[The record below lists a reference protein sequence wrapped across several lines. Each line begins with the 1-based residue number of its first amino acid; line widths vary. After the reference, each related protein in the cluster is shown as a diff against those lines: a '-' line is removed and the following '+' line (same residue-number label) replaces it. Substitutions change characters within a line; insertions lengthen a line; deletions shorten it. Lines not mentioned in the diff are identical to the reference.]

1 MQKTNDE
8 ETFQLQALEIR
19 EPDENFDPLKPPQ
32 TGEEFLMH
40 MLYERKRCPAVVTK
54 RSTKIKSIPNNG
66 CEQLVSVNMRYKCKD
81 VQLENTYHYVS
92 LCSHHFRHT
101 NACCQRQSGV
111 TPKWR
116 ASRRHAIALP
126 HSAPS

>member
-19 EPDENFDPLKPPQ
+19 EPDENFDPLKPPL

-54 RSTKIKSIPNNG
+54 RSTKIKTIPTNG
-66 CEQLVSVNMRYKCKD
+66 CEQLVSVNIRHKSKY
-81 VQLENTYHYVS
+81 VQLENTHHYIS
-92 LCSHHFRHT
+92 LCSHLFRHT
-101 NACCQRQSGV
+101 SACCQRQSGA
-111 TPKWR
+111 TPK
-116 ASRRHAIALP
+116 
-126 HSAPS
+126 